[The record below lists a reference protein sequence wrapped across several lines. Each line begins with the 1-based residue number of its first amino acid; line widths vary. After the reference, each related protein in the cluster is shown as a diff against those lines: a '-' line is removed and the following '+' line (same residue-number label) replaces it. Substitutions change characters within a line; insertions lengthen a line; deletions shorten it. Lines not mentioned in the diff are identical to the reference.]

1 MEIAVMTG
9 TRIAIISPEVRRRAS
24 KGSVV
29 PEESSTAS
37 LLAHL
42 EAAAHRGP
50 AMIGDILVT
59 TTPTSTPPWSGRVAR
74 MVLLTTAG
82 LIVLA
87 LWMGWPAK
95 SKSKSKSGS
104 SLDWAQNSCRSA
116 STVPL

>member
-37 LLAHL
+37 LLAQL

-50 AMIGDILVT
+50 AMIGDIVVT
-59 TTPTSTPPWSGRVAR
+59 TTPTSTPACSFWLCGW
-74 MVLLTTAG
+74 AG
-82 LIVLA
+82 LPKVKAEAAATWTGLRILVA
-87 LWMGWPAK
+87 VRAP
-95 SKSKSKSGS
+95 
-104 SLDWAQNSCRSA
+104 CRCDAGTFQSHDKLC
-116 STVPL
+116 S

>member
-1 MEIAVMTG
+1 MMEIAVMTG

-37 LLAHL
+37 LLAQL
-42 EAAAHRGP
+42 EAAAHRGL
-50 AMIGDILVT
+50 AMIGDIVVT

-95 SKSKSKSGS
+95 SKSKSGS